1 VYEGKKQASKHK
13 QNSCLQACNHIEA
26 TICIYIGT
34 IIVFER
40 ETHCLPL
47 FQSAVIK
54 KSDPTAQIVWGR
66 LLIDN
71 FLLFLLNDVDFSGF
85 IVDVAWHFDVLVE
98 GMSS

>member
-1 VYEGKKQASKHK
+1 MKAKSKQASTSKTVVSRH
-13 QNSCLQACNHIEA
+13 AIIEA

-66 LLIDN
+66 LLIDI